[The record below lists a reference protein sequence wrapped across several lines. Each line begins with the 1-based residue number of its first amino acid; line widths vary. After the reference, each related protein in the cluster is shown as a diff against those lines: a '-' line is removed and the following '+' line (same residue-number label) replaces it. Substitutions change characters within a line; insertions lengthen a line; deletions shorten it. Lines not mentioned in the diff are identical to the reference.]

1 MRVLVGWLL
10 LFGLVAAMAWITT
23 EKRMRARERSAQ
35 VTAERAPDLPG
46 VPARVLIGAPSGAEP
61 WGASRNAVGKAER
74 RFAIT
79 TPAPAPVPTEPSP
92 KIFKLVVRPGNA
104 LSTICQ
110 KFYTEE
116 DRPPLAELVEAV
128 ASWNQLTSPDSLKVG
143 QNLEL
148 PPMELLFKE

>member
-1 MRVLVGWLL
+1 V
-10 LFGLVAAMAWITT
+10 
-23 EKRMRARERSAQ
+23 Q
-35 VTAERAPDLPG
+35 
-46 VPARVLIGAPSGAEP
+46 
-61 WGASRNAVGKAER
+61 
-74 RFAIT
+74 
-79 TPAPAPVPTEPSP
+79 TEPSP

>member
-10 LFGLVAAMAWITT
+10 LFGLVAAMAWITA
-23 EKRMRARERSAQ
+23 EKRMSAREHRAQ
-35 VTAERAPDLPG
+35 ITSELAPEAPG
-46 VPARVLIGAPSGAEP
+46 IPARVLIGAPSGAEP
-61 WGASRNAVGKAER
+61 FGSSRKTVGRAER
-74 RFAIT
+74 RFVST
-79 TPAPAPVPTEPSP
+79 EPVPEPVQTEPSP